1 MLNVTTLLSGAGVFL
16 GLTIIGGIVF
26 AESGLLVG
34 FFLPGDT
41 LLLTAGAFAA
51 QGKLPLALT
60 LAIIA
65 IAAIAGDNIG
75 YVIGKTAGKRLF
87 RKEDGIV
94 FRHEYV
100 VRAEKFYER
109 FGSKTMLLAHFVPII
124 RTFAPIVAGMGRMN
138 RIQFVIFD
146 AIGDTSWAIIVTML
160 GYLFGKKIPNI
171 DHYFLLA
178 VAAATIF
185 TFGPVVWHLAS
196 DKKIR
201 ARVKARFIKNL
212 PKDSDKDI
220 DL

>member
-201 ARVKARFIKNL
+201 ARIKARFIKSL

-220 DL
+220 

>member
-60 LAIIA
+60 LVIIA

-124 RTFAPIVAGMGRMN
+124 RTFAPIVAGIGRMN

-201 ARVKARFIKNL
+201 ARIKARFIKSL